1 MFDQVYINEPQE
13 VTVRINVYLPRDW
26 GRDNESTAVVGIVR
40 AGRVAIESEYI
51 VLPAA

>member
-1 MFDQVYINEPQE
+1 MFDQVYINEPQD
-13 VTVRINVYLPRDW
+13 VTQSNVYLPRGW

-51 VLPAA
+51 LLPAA